1 MPAQRDVL
9 DFQQCRQFA
18 LSCAFVAAQK
28 HHHTPLRT
36 RQAKRPRLPVE
47 PVAQLPRDIVQ
58 QETKAAVQI
67 SSNIPWSFMGRILLS
82 KLIIS

>member
-28 HHHTPLRT
+28 HHHAPLRT

-67 SSNIPWSFMGRILLS
+67 LVEHSMVVHVPDITEQAYY
-82 KLIIS
+82 